1 MSDLTWTAVAVM
13 LIVAFTIGLV
23 LGICHGIDLGRKWSR
38 R

>member
-1 MSDLTWTAVAVM
+1 MSHALC
-13 LIVAFTIGLV
+13 IVLGFAPGVL

>member
-1 MSDLTWTAVAVM
+1 MSYAICLVLGFVP
-13 LIVAFTIGLV
+13 GLA